1 MECSR
6 IDTILND
13 HRQGELGA
21 ADKAACEAH
30 LLVCSHCADA
40 VFSYELLAS
49 ETAVAGQRPVDG
61 PDVRWCPHS
70 GSQLLC
76 L

>member
-30 LLVCSHCADA
+30 LLALTVPTQFSVTSCS
-40 VFSYELLAS
+40 
-49 ETAVAGQRPVDG
+49 RPK
-61 PDVRWCPHS
+61 R
-70 GSQLLC
+70 
-76 L
+76 